1 VLALAPDAS
10 SQRAAHG
17 LATPVRWRETGTRAE
32 TLWGLCQGSGAKPYQ
47 TAVDLTEPAYHCSCP
62 SRKFPCKHALALML
76 LWAAGSVEDA
86 DAPEWVTG
94 WLAGREERR
103 QRAEA
108 RATRGDKGE
117 ADKGDGERT
126 PSKATQRRAE
136 RVDAGV
142 EELDRWLGDQVRQG
156 LAATTRAGY
165 AHWDTMAARLV
176 DAQAPALASSVRR
189 LASFAGSPD
198 RLLAELSLLRLIVAG
213 YRGID
218 RLPPDL
224 AATVRSRVGFPVATD
239 DVLAGPRVRDVWAV
253 AAVSESFDERLTVRR
268 TWLSGT
274 ASGRPALV
282 LAFAPPG
289 GSISSDLAL
298 GTAVDADLCFY
309 PGAVPLRALVA
320 LRHAS
325 PTSFAAPPGTDV
337 SGALASYARAL
348 AAEPWLDRWPVM
360 LADVTVAGQDGR
372 WYLRDGAGAALPIEP
387 AGGSP
392 WRLVAAAG
400 GGPVTVAAEW
410 APGGLRPLTAW
421 VDGRLVRL

>member
-1 VLALAPDAS
+1 
-10 SQRAAHG
+10 
-17 LATPVRWRETGTRAE
+17 
-32 TLWGLCQGSGAKPYQ
+32 
-47 TAVDLTEPAYHCSCP
+47 
-62 SRKFPCKHALALML
+62 ML
-76 LWAAGSVEDA
+76 LWSAGSIEA
-86 DAPEWVTG
+86 AEPPEWVAG

-103 QRAEA
+103 QRAAARSDAGEA
-108 RATRGDKGE
+108 VAGKAED
-117 ADKGDGERT
+117 ADKG
-126 PSKATQRRAE
+126 PSKAVQRRAE

-156 LAATTRAGY
+156 LAAATRAGY
-165 AHWDTMAARLV
+165 AHWDAMAARMV

-189 LASFAGSPD
+189 LASVAGAPD
-198 RLLAELSLLRLIVAG
+198 RLLTELGLLRLLVAG

-239 DVLAGPRVRDVWAV
+239 DVLAGPRVRDVWAIV
-253 AAVSESFDERLTVRR
+253 AVSESFDERLTVRR
-268 TWLSGT
+268 TWLRGT
-274 ASGRPALV
+274 ATGRPALV

-325 PTSFAAPPGTDV
+325 PVSVTTPPGTVDV
-337 SGALASYARAL
+337 AGALASYAAAL
-348 AAEPWLDRWPVM
+348 AAEPWLERWPVM
-360 LADVTVAGQDGR
+360 LGAVTVAEAGGR
-372 WYLRDGAGAALPIEP
+372 WYLRDGTGEALPIEP
-387 AGGSP
+387 GGGPP

-410 APGGLRPLTAW
+410 APAGLRPLTAW